1 MSLAPGYVVCVLD
14 PSTKAWATPKFY
26 PSDFDAKDYAAARI
40 SEGKMVR
47 IFALIEIADS
57 TSGRMWRAHE
67 DTRKAV
73 AGFVA
78 VQLQRRPHPVTSNED

>member
-1 MSLAPGYVVCVLD
+1 MSLHPGYVVCVLD
-14 PSTKAWATPKFY
+14 PAKKVWADPKFY
-26 PSDFDAKDYAAARI
+26 ASDVDAKDYAVNRI
-40 SEGKMVR
+40 NDGKMVR
-47 IFALIEIADS
+47 IFALIELADS

-78 VQLQRRPHPVTSNED
+78 VQLQRRPQPVTSDED